1 MSCYSN
7 NSCYNP
13 VGSSCYPN
21 TNYLGSMPQPCKQT
35 VFRAGNCNGVGPTV
49 TITGGALGASL
60 GDGSCTDYTS
70 IQITG
75 SGLSI
80 VSICVG
86 TGTGTTT
93 SGFKTAVAGVICSC
107 PNNFTSTILIDKNL
121 VLTGVASIPTGQLV
135 GCINWC
141 VCGCN
146 VCGSGTIS
154 GISDADGG
162 ATLDLVAATG
172 TVQIMGTACSACG
185 TRTICINSISI
196 NAS

>member
-1 MSCYSN
+1 MSGYSN

-13 VGSSCYPN
+13 VVSSCYPN
-21 TNYLGSMPQPCKQT
+21 TNYLCSTPQPCKQT

-75 SGLSI
+75 SG
-80 VSICVG
+80 
-86 TGTGTTT
+86 
-93 SGFKTAVAGVICSC
+93 FKTAVAGVICSC

-121 VLTGVASIPTGQLV
+121 VLTGVASISTGQLV

-162 ATLDLVAATG
+162 ATLDLVAVTG

>member
-1 MSCYSN
+1 MSGYSN

-21 TNYLGSMPQPCKQT
+21 TNYLCSTPQPCKQT

-93 SGFKTAVAGVICSC
+93 SGFKTAVA
-107 PNNFTSTILIDKNL
+107 
-121 VLTGVASIPTGQLV
+121 ASIPTGQLV